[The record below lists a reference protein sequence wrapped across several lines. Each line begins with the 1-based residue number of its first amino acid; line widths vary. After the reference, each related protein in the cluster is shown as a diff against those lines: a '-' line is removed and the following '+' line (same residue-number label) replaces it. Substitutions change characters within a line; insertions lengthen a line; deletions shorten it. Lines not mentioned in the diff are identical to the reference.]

1 MKRILVL
8 PLVTAIMLGCGG
20 SKKVAQAP
28 NTPSW
33 VQGRPNQA
41 GYYIGIGSARKT
53 TPDYQQAAKQSALAD
68 LASDISVS
76 ISSQSVLNAFES
88 QNYFSEDFRSS
99 IRAETQKELEGYE
112 VVDSWEDQN
121 TYWVYYR
128 LSKDAYKRMVE
139 EKKAAAAAK
148 SLDFYDKAISA
159 LDANDAKSALL
170 MLVKA
175 LEPIKPYFAETITV
189 TYRDKQ
195 IFLGNEIITALSNTL
210 STLTISGPKTADVKF
225 GWGIGSEQLTY
236 SVNNNNGIP
245 QRAMPLKVTYTERP
259 FTNYRIVTNQ
269 QGEASVSIGVV
280 RSKKVNE
287 TISVEIDFE
296 TIVKEGT
303 RDFAIGKMLSR
314 MKTPS
319 ANTKINIIRPK
330 FYITSD
336 ETNLGNPIEHKPLA
350 NALKRKVLETGFPV
364 TENPS
369 EADYFINLNASTQKA
384 GQAGQYVQ
392 VNLIFKLDI
401 TNAAGN
407 SVYTYTADRINASHF
422 DPQTAGI
429 NAYGNAVKRIRSVIA
444 NELIEK
450 IVKGDRAY

>member
-1 MKRILVL
+1 MKRTLVL
-8 PLVTAIMLGCGG
+8 PLISAILLGCGSS
-20 SKKVAQAP
+20 SKMAQTP
-28 NTPSW
+28 PTPSW
-33 VQGRPNQA
+33 VQGRPTQA

-99 IRAETQKELEGYE
+99 IRAEAQKELEGYE
-112 VVDSWEDQN
+112 VVDTWEDQN
-121 TYWVYYR
+121 TYWIYFR
-128 LSKDAYKRMVE
+128 LSKETYKRMVE

-148 SLDFYDKAISA
+148 SLDFYDKAIKA

-175 LEPIKPYFAETITV
+175 LEPIKPYFAETITT
-189 TYRDKQ
+189 TYHDKQ
-195 IFLGNEIITALSNTL
+195 IFLGNEIITTLTNTL
-210 STLTISGPKTADVKF
+210 SSLTISGPKTVEVKL

-259 FTNYRIVTNQ
+259 LANNRIVTNQ
-269 QGEASVSIGVV
+269 QGEASLSIDAV
-280 RSKKVNE
+280 RSRKANE
-287 TISVEIDFE
+287 NINIEIDFE
-296 TIVKEGT
+296 AIVKEGT
-303 RDFAIGKMLSR
+303 RDFAIGKILSR

-319 ANTKINIIRPK
+319 AETRINIIRPK
-330 FYITSD
+330 FYVTSD
-336 ETNLGNPIEHKPLA
+336 ETNLGNPIERKPLA
-350 NALKRKVLETGFPV
+350 DALKRKMLETGFPI
-364 TENPS
+364 TDNRS
-369 EADYFINLNASTQKA
+369 EADYIINIAASTQKT

-392 VNLIFKLDI
+392 VNLNLQLNV
-401 TNAAGN
+401 TNAAGK

-422 DPQTAGI
+422 EAQTAGV
-429 NAYGNAVKRIRSVIA
+429 NAYTNAAKRIESNIVE
-444 NELIEK
+444 ELIER
-450 IVKGDRAY
+450 IIKGDRAY